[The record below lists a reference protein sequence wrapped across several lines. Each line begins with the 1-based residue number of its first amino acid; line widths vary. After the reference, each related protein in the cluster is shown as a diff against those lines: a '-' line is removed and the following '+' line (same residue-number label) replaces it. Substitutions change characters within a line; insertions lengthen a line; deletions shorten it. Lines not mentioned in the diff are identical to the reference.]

1 MSQKRGHT
9 TRWEGG
15 SSSWQ
20 VTGPR
25 FGPIQLTVNPVL
37 GFNPER
43 QSPRQTKIIQ
53 QWSQNE
59 DKPAIGIIRSHT
71 SCPDRGP
78 NNEESHAYTIAQFVE
93 LNVIAN
99 SDLGLILE
107 NSNLAE
113 ETVARKPPEG
123 EDRTVQ
129 SLMEEALDLLFR
141 KRGRYRLAVSLRTL
155 CVKKPNETRRD
166 AEQGRKILRLAWV
179 RQSGGET
186 IQTLCT
192 GPSSRA

>member
-1 MSQKRGHT
+1 
-9 TRWEGG
+9 
-15 SSSWQ
+15 
-20 VTGPR
+20 
-25 FGPIQLTVNPVL
+25 VL
-37 GFNPER
+37 SKTAAR
-43 QSPRQTKIIQ
+43 SP
-53 QWSQNE
+53 
-59 DKPAIGIIRSHT
+59 
-71 SCPDRGP
+71 
-78 NNEESHAYTIAQFVE
+78 
-93 LNVIAN
+93 IAN
-99 SDLGLILE
+99 PLSTPRRIVGLF
-107 NSNLAE
+107 
-113 ETVARKPPEG
+113 ETVSQLLSRRYTRRQRPSRVGQKGVAFWVVRILAAE

-166 AEQGRKILRLAWV
+166 AEQGRKIWRLAWV